1 MVYGK
6 YWVSSLMLLLITCRY
21 LSDAEAKKFSIHLE
35 MYRTNAC
42 FGISLNCLPMQ
53 RRGNA
58 LFLHDLT

>member
-53 RRGNA
+53 RRGS
-58 LFLHDLT
+58 